1 MDAKIKT
8 MIKDK
13 FELETRLDVEL
24 GTVTA
29 NTLSVVDGYIMA
41 LVELELMTAEEWAK
55 YMADTFEWLEAHG
68 VEWKR

>member
-1 MDAKIKT
+1 MDAKIKA
-8 MIKDK
+8 MIKDR
-13 FELETRLDVEL
+13 FEIETRLDVER

-29 NTLSVVDGYIMA
+29 NTLNVVDGYVMA
-41 LVELELMTAEEWAK
+41 LVELDLMSGVEWAK

>member
-1 MDAKIKT
+1 MDAKIKA
-8 MIKDK
+8 MIKDR
-13 FELETRLDVEL
+13 FEIETHLDVEL

-29 NTLSVVDGYIMA
+29 NTLNVVDGYIMA

-68 VEWKR
+68 VVCKK

>member
-1 MDAKIKT
+1 MDAKIKA
-8 MIKDK
+8 MIKDR
-13 FELETRLDVEL
+13 FEIETRLDVER

-29 NTLSVVDGYIMA
+29 NTLNVVDGYIMA

>member
-13 FELETRLDVEL
+13 FELETRLDVER
-24 GTVTA
+24 GTVTV
-29 NTLSVVDGYIMA
+29 NTLNAVDGYISA

-68 VEWKR
+68 VEK

>member
-8 MIKDK
+8 MIKDR
-13 FELETRLDVEL
+13 FEIETRLDVEL

-29 NTLSVVDGYIMA
+29 NTLNVVDGYIMA
-41 LVELELMTAEEWAK
+41 LVELDLMSGEEWAK

-68 VEWKR
+68 VVCKK